1 VDLWTLEGIS
11 WIQPA
16 IRLMDLCLCDVIRI
30 RAGDGG
36 KCQMECQVT
45 MADSGSFDGV
55 VPDLWIRW
63 MG

>member
-1 VDLWTLEGIS
+1 
-11 WIQPA
+11 
-16 IRLMDLCLCDVIRI
+16 
-30 RAGDGG
+30 
-36 KCQMECQVT
+36 MECQVT